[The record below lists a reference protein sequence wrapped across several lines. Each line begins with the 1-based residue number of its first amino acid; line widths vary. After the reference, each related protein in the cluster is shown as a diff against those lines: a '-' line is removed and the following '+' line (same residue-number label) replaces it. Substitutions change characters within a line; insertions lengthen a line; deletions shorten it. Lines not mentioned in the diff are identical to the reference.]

1 MIQILISIWSYNF
14 MIFKQLEL
22 YKGFQT
28 VYLGFYNHVIN
39 VKGSEFGLTPVFFFT
54 GISFCFNE
62 KLPYHLLTK

>member
-39 VKGSEFGLTPVFFFT
+39 VKGSEFGLTPVFF
-54 GISFCFNE
+54 
-62 KLPYHLLTK
+62 LLESPFVLMRNCHITY